1 MHSDTTRRWLWR
13 DSIIDNNKDDDNDII
28 MMIIIIIIITR
39 YHEEVVVEGFR
50 GRSRPLR
57 ILGYHSPTES
67 HYEAKSLT

>member
-1 MHSDTTRRWLWR
+1 M
-13 DSIIDNNKDDDNDII
+13 NKKKIKIHKNAL
-28 MMIIIIIIITR
+28 R

-67 HYEAKSLT
+67 HYEAKQT